1 MGIGEEGRKRREEL
15 GRQEETKNW
24 VGEERRGGKGRR
36 EKNRKRGGQ

>member
-15 GRQEETKNW
+15 GRQEEAKNW
-24 VGEERRGGKGRR
+24 VGEERRGGKGSR